1 MKQLDERLTEGC
13 NLLIFT
19 DLTLLIFVNTISRQ
33 ICKTLCVKS
42 PRNANLWLFFFFP
55 TLIESLIWSRSLM
68 YCHICSLYCCVKR
81 ASAVWAYKWNQR
93 RVKAKHSPRSIFQY
107 LTSGNSNKYNAR
119 DTSMATSRQQAWET
133 HTHTHMHVQTISGF
147 QIVIR
152 QAP

>member
-1 MKQLDERLTEGC
+1 MWY
-13 NLLIFT
+13 NLNYSSSKTFY
-19 DLTLLIFVNTISRQ
+19 TIDFCLFDPAPISYQ
-33 ICKTLCVKS
+33 ICKMSCVKS
-42 PRNANLWLFFFFP
+42 LWNPNLLLRFFFP
-55 TLIESLIWSRSLM
+55 PALIESLIWSRSLM

-93 RVKAKHSPRSIFQY
+93 RVKAKHSLRSIFQY

-119 DTSMATSRQQAWET
+119 DTSMATSRQQGLHI
-133 HTHTHMHVQTISGF
+133 HTHTRTQTISGF